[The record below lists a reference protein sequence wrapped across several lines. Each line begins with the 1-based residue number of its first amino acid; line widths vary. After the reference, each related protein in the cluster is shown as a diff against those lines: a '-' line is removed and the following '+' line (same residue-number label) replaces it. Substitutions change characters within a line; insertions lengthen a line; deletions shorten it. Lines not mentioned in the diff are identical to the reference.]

1 MGRLAALERFRQ
13 LSGLL
18 GVAIDP
24 HAEVRRLSLGERQ
37 QIEIIRA
44 LWRGGKLLIL
54 DEPTSMLTPHG
65 VQDLGRVM
73 QRLKEQGVAVLLVT
87 HKLPEAFQFGDR
99 ISVLRQGR
107 LMGQLAPE
115 RIAKMS
121 AMQAQDAVIGM
132 MFGGQVAPDA
142 DTAPGVHLGQQK
154 PLSHRD
160 GPPRLSVR
168 ALCTE
173 ARAGECALREVSFD
187 VWAGEILGIAGVDG
201 NGQKHLAEVLAGQR
215 SAVQGRII
223 LDGMEVTRDGVGA
236 RRQRGFR
243 YLTDDRLNEGT
254 VGALSVAINLLLK
267 EIGEPPYWRHGVAD
281 WDLIHR
287 DARATILRNDIRA
300 PSERTPLG
308 RLSGGNIQKVL
319 LARELDRAAKV
330 AILSKP
336 THGLDLQNCALAHAR
351 MRADA
356 RRGVAIVVIS
366 TDLDDEL
373 LQLSDRIGVMFQG
386 RLSGIVPNASGV
398 ERTVG
403 RLMTGAASA

>member
-1 MGRLAALERFRQ
+1 
-13 LSGLL
+13 
-18 GVAIDP
+18 
-24 HAEVRRLSLGERQ
+24 
-37 QIEIIRA
+37 
-44 LWRGGKLLIL
+44 
-54 DEPTSMLTPHG
+54 
-65 VQDLGRVM
+65 M

-87 HKLPEAFQFGDR
+87 HKLPEAFQFGNR

-121 AMQAQDAVIGM
+121 ATQAQDAVIGM

-154 PLSHRD
+154 PLSHRE

-223 LDGMEVTRDGVGA
+223 LDGTEVTRDGVGA

-243 YLTDDRLNEGT
+243 YLTDDRLHEGS

-287 DARATILRNDIRA
+287 EARATILRNDIRA